1 MEDNHDFENKE
12 YENDNKFLRQGPQI
26 LDKFTQR
33 TSCNLML
40 FYDHADNGHKS
51 EEPADRL
58 RFLRGGKDLF
68 PYGINFADLPFHDKP
83 IEH

>member
-1 MEDNHDFENKE
+1 
-12 YENDNKFLRQGPQI
+12 
-26 LDKFTQR
+26 
-33 TSCNLML
+33 ML
-40 FYDHADNGHKS
+40 FYDHTDNGHKS